1 MQITALPPSRASSGD
16 ESFCEVT
23 SAESHARI
31 FGVSLAVVLT
41 ICLTLSAVSSS
52 TRVNQR
58 SDRSFA
64 TSGAIS
70 VSASRRAVSALANG
84 SQLKLDGSAPVNG
97 QQQ

>member
-1 MQITALPPSRASSGD
+1 MQITALPPSRASSRD

-31 FGVSLAVVLT
+31 FGVSLAVVFT
-41 ICLTLSAVSSS
+41 FCLTLSAVSSS

-58 SDRSFA
+58 SDGPFA

-70 VSASRRAVSALANG
+70 VSASRRAATAPANG
-84 SQLKLDGSAPVNG
+84 SQLKLGGPGPVNG
-97 QQQ
+97 EQQ